1 MKSLYIDIKRK
12 MLTTEGERFL
22 IFKDDFKKGEFI
34 SLVGQSGSGKSTLL
48 RILAGL
54 IMPDEGLV
62 KYGEDIWFDSKTKK
76 NMPPQK
82 RNIAYMF
89 QDFALFPNMNV
100 EQNISYAQKEKD
112 KEMVKYLIDI
122 FGLHN
127 LEKVHPIKLSGGQ
140 KQRVALARAL
150 ASKPSVLLLDEPL
163 SSIDWHMRE
172 SLQDEILKAHTVMDG
187 ISIIVTH
194 DKEESEQMRDRL
206 ISLT

>member
-54 IMPDEGLV
+54 VMPDEGMV

-163 SSIDWHMRE
+163 SSIDWQMRE
-172 SLQDEILKAHTVMDG
+172 SLQDEILKAHKFMDG
-187 ISIIVTH
+187 ISIMVTH
-194 DKEESEQMRDRL
+194 DKDEAEKMGDRI